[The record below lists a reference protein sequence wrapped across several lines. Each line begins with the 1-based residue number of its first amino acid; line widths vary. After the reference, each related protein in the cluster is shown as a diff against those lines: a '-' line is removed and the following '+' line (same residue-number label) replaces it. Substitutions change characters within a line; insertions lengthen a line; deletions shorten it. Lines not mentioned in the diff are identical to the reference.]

1 MINFLS
7 LEGKGVLRR
16 QHTTTTAGVP
26 GQLDLNEAP
35 MATKPP
41 RPLVRQEASGRG
53 GREEKGLALLQI

>member
-41 RPLVRQEASGRG
+41 PFSTPGSEWKG
-53 GREEKGLALLQI
+53 GGEEKGLALLQI